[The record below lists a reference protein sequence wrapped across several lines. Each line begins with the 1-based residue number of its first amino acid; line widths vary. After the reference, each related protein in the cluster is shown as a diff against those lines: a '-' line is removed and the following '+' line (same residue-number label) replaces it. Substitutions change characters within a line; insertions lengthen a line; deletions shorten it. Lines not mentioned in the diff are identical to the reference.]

1 VTIEGSESVGPEGVA
16 DTNAINGVNGAAG
29 VAVGPVAPESTSH
42 SSVGFTISTTG
53 YAISHRFQE
62 ILTPLALEPRDFS
75 LLRAVGLA
83 EGLSQQALA
92 ERLQIP
98 ASRLVAF
105 IDQLA
110 QRGLIERRQNS
121 SDRRVRALHLTTEG
135 HELLKRAFALAVEH
149 ERNLSAGLS
158 QQEREQLLDLLGR
171 VGVQLGLTA
180 GVHTAHSA
188 LTRR

>member
-1 VTIEGSESVGPEGVA
+1 MTIEDSES
-16 DTNAINGVNGAAG
+16 NGVPA
-29 VAVGPVAPESTSH
+29 ESTSY

-62 ILTPLALEPRDFS
+62 ILAPLALEPRDFS

-135 HELLKRAFALAVEH
+135 HQLLKRAFALAVEH
-149 ERNLSAGLS
+149 ERNLSSGLT
-158 QQEREQLLDLLGR
+158 QQEREQLLELLGR
-171 VGVQLGLTA
+171 VGAQLGLAA

-188 LTRR
+188 LTGK